1 MIRSLWW
8 GKVSGLMLNWVI
20 AWSVNTRPFKRET
33 SEERIQI
40 LGKVSGRSF
49 TNVRKM
55 ALVNFSLPYQSMTM
69 APFLYASSIGGHT
82 TVNNLRLNAVLP
94 PGSAPDYNE
103 RESFHNEPYAP
114 PSTIKYHQHR
124 RNQSAQQRSHEI
136 YTEHTSFSTQDT
148 RYTMYNQD
156 FKRTQPRQ
164 QQQQQLRPPP
174 PLSSFQRSSES
185 IKTRIEEQENY
196 PERSIG

>member
-1 MIRSLWW
+1 
-8 GKVSGLMLNWVI
+8 
-20 AWSVNTRPFKRET
+20 
-33 SEERIQI
+33 
-40 LGKVSGRSF
+40 
-49 TNVRKM
+49 
-55 ALVNFSLPYQSMTM
+55 MTM

-82 TVNNLRLNAVLP
+82 TANNLRLNAVLP

-114 PSTIKYHQHR
+114 PSTINYDQHR
-124 RNQSAQQRSHEI
+124 RSQSAQQRSHEI
-136 YTEHTSFSTQDT
+136 YMESTQDT

-156 FKRTQPRQ
+156 FKRTQPRQQ